1 MPTQQGAN
9 PRRATSTVEPTFFMP
24 RRPTTWW
31 TLVVLAILAGTY
43 TNLALNIG
51 TLLYGFIPLIG
62 GGLLFLKH
70 FRANKPMV
78 RLLAYLL
85 VICIVV
91 DLGSVSFPLDWVELV
106 QSTLLLLASVF
117 AGLGLFSEL
126 RTWSSRA
133 LESVM
138 AVTVSIILVLACLE
152 AYTPFAQV
160 SNAAREVLYA
170 ADGQFLYSSDERD
183 MFLHGTVRPK
193 VFTQEPSHPAKY
205 LAVGIA
211 AWFLVSARR
220 YKGLIATGLF
230 MLSAFVLRSPSLIA
244 GPIFVLY
251 FSALGADGEHDLRK
265 GTARMAALAA
275 CAIAF
280 FTLPQWVGM
289 FPGERSIEIA
299 QELDASSIIR
309 LLGPL
314 EIATDILK
322 EQPFFGVG
330 IGGKEYA
337 WETMLSVYAMFPVM
351 KIERFYLMADAG
363 WGNAFFQFIAY
374 CGIAGGGAF
383 LWWLAG
389 MSRRLIVKD
398 WPSMLFVFF
407 VVFNVDGAF
416 NIVRPWAY
424 FFLMAAA
431 YHVAVRERLMASARQ
446 KSEAQASARARPRDT
461 KPGGTRERLVG
472 ARAGAA

>member
-1 MPTQQGAN
+1 
-9 PRRATSTVEPTFFMP
+9 
-24 RRPTTWW
+24 
-31 TLVVLAILAGTY
+31 
-43 TNLALNIG
+43 
-51 TLLYGFIPLIG
+51 
-62 GGLLFLKH
+62 
-70 FRANKPMV
+70 
-78 RLLAYLL
+78 
-85 VICIVV
+85 
-91 DLGSVSFPLDWVELV
+91 
-106 QSTLLLLASVF
+106 
-117 AGLGLFSEL
+117 
-126 RTWSSRA
+126 
-133 LESVM
+133 M
-138 AVTVSIILVLACLE
+138 AVTVVLILVLACLE
-152 AYTPFAQV
+152 AYTPFAGV

-183 MFLHGTVRPK
+183 MFLHGAVRPK

-220 YKGLIATGLF
+220 YKGLISMALF
-230 MLSAFVLRSPSLIA
+230 LLGAFVLRSPSLIA
-244 GPIFVLY
+244 GPIFVAY
-251 FSALGADGEHDLRK
+251 FAALGADGEHDVRK
-265 GTARMAALAA
+265 GSARLLALVV
-275 CAIAF
+275 CALAF

-289 FPGERSIEIA
+289 FPGERSTEIA

-314 EIATDILK
+314 EIATEIIK

-374 CGIAGGGAF
+374 CGIAGGAAF

-407 VVFNVDGAF
+407 VVFNIDGAF

-431 YHVAVRERLMASARQ
+431 YHVAVRDRHLAEARRR
-446 KSEAQASARARPRDT
+446 SEARAQARSQLRDT
-461 KPGGTRERLVG
+461 ESRGTRERLVG
-472 ARAGAA
+472 ARAGSA